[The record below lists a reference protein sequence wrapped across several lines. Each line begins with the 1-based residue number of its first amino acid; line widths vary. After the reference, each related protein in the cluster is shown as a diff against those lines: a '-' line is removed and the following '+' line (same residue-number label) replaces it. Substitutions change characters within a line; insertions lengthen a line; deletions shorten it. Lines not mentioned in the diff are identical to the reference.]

1 MITNC
6 IPRCKRQPNCGLPV
20 SLPRCLTLAA
30 MRTAD
35 PSVWS
40 AYPVPYPPNS
50 YRRSPCP
57 TKQKQRSPPLL
68 RLTVVLPI
76 ALVSMGIIAQNHSQY
91 KRDF

>member
-40 AYPVPYPPNS
+40 AYHVPYPPNS

-57 TKQKQRSPPLL
+57 TKRKQRLHPLL
-68 RLTVVLPI
+68 SP
-76 ALVSMGIIAQNHSQY
+76 ALAMAQITMGIIA
-91 KRDF
+91 RLF